1 MNNAAVP
8 VAGDLYL
15 SKGEIKMPQTKDEK
29 KQIIETLGEKHATF
43 KEAIEQEVNGLSESV
58 LLDSRNLKNLQKNIK
73 TLMRRNIELEHP
85 FYNSVQEF
93 PNSNEELARE
103 LGISAAAL
111 SKTLSEFK
119 YERSKKNAEYMRWFV
134 KCISLISGLSAHRL
148 LEMSNSSPFPFD
160 YIKVEPKKEIIPII
174 FDNDCDY
181 CCKSLIVNLCLSA
194 DKKRRDVF
202 NYIIEFFG
210 HGLEKRDD
218 LFSVLKIIVKMK
230 KIDITVSD
238 NLYDKTKAIKVST
251 SPYNRKIQDIYYS
264 NIELTKYLAVLAAK
278 DETVEIMDFLFAK
291 CGFLEDGRKT
301 VKNDE

>member
-1 MNNAAVP
+1 MNNAVVP

-29 KQIIETLGEKHATF
+29 KQIIETLGKKHAAF
-43 KEAIEQEVNGLSESV
+43 KDAIEQEVKDLDESV

-73 TLMRRNIELEHP
+73 TLMRRNIELKHP
-85 FYNSVQEF
+85 FYNSVREF

-119 YERSKKNAEYMRWFV
+119 DERSKKNAEYMRWFV
-134 KCISLISGLSAHRL
+134 ECISLISGLSAHIL
-148 LEMSNSSPFPFD
+148 LGMPNSSPFPFD
-160 YIKVEPKKEIIPII
+160 YIKGEPKKEIIPII

-202 NYIIEFFG
+202 NYIIEFFD

-278 DETVEIMDFLFAK
+278 DETVEMLDFLFAK

>member
-1 MNNAAVP
+1 MNNAVVP

-29 KQIIETLGEKHATF
+29 KQIIENLGKKHATF
-43 KEAIEQEVNGLSESV
+43 KEAIEQEVNDLDESV
-58 LLDSRNLKNLQKNIK
+58 LLDSQNLKNLQKNIK
-73 TLMRRNIELEHP
+73 TLMHRNIELGHP

-119 YERSKKNAEYMRWFV
+119 DERSKKNAEYMRWFV
-134 KCISLISGLSAHRL
+134 ECISLISGLSAHSL
-148 LEMSNSSPFPFD
+148 LGMPNSSPFPFD

-218 LFSVLKIIVKMK
+218 LFSVLKIIDM
-230 KIDITVSD
+230 TVSD

-278 DETVEIMDFLFAK
+278 DETVEILGFLFAK